1 MRVDIWSDVICPWCF
16 IGKRRFETAVADFE
30 HGREIEVV
38 WRSFE
43 LDPHAPAVR
52 EGPST
57 ARMAQKYGM
66 TIDQARAAQQRV
78 TDLAEGEGLRY
89 RLEDTRPG
97 NTFDAHRII
106 HLAGE
111 HGLQDPMKERL
122 LTAYFSEGQAIGDHG
137 VLVQQASAV
146 GLDATEVQEVLDG
159 EAFARDVRAD
169 EAEAVEREIS
179 GVPFFLVDGR
189 FGIPGAQ
196 EVDTILAVLR
206 RAWSKSE
213 TRL

>member
-16 IGKRRFETAVADFE
+16 IGKRRFERAVADFE

-43 LDPHAPAVR
+43 LDPRAPAVR

-57 ARMAQKYGM
+57 ARLAQKYGM

-78 TDLAEGEGLRY
+78 ADLAEAEGLHY
-89 RLEDTRPG
+89 RMEETQPG

-111 HGLQDPMKERL
+111 RGLQDQMKERL
-122 LTAYFSEGQAIGDHG
+122 LTAYFCEGQAIGDHRA
-137 VLVQQASAV
+137 LVDQASAV
-146 GLDATEVQEVLDG
+146 GLDPLEVRGLLDG
-159 EAFARDVRAD
+159 DAFAGDVRAD
-169 EAEAVEREIS
+169 EAEALEREIG

-196 EVDTILAVLR
+196 EVDTMLAVLR